1 MGEPFRS
8 GYREGSSGYGS
19 SRGRGLEVS
28 VDERG
33 VESALRAFKRLVT
46 RDGILRDLKRR
57 SRYEKP
63 GERKRR
69 KVREAARRLRRQQA
83 RALRPRKNDAAGEP
97 RGRGSG

>member
-1 MGEPFRS
+1 MAEPTRT
-8 GYREGSSGYGS
+8 GSAVRAS
-19 SRGRGLEVS
+19 SAGGKRAGGLEVG

-63 GERKRR
+63 GERRRR
-69 KVREAARRLRRQQA
+69 KRREAARRLRRQKA
-83 RALRPRKNDAAGEP
+83 RALRARRAEW
-97 RGRGSG
+97 GS

>member
-8 GYREGSSGYGS
+8 AFREGSSGHGS
-19 SRGRGLEVS
+19 ARGRGLEVS

-83 RALRPRKNDAAGEP
+83 RALRPRKGALDG
-97 RGRGSG
+97 

>member
-1 MGEPFRS
+1 MGELFRT
-8 GYREGSSGYGS
+8 GGTDGSFVAGS
-19 SRGRGLEVS
+19 PRRRGLEVS

-33 VESALRAFKRLVT
+33 VESALRLFKRLVT

-83 RALRPRKNDAAGEP
+83 RARRPRRSEGA
-97 RGRGSG
+97 S

>member
-1 MGEPFRS
+1 MAEPFRAGS
-8 GYREGSSGYGS
+8 GDRYHGSGDRYHGSGA
-19 SRGRGLEVS
+19 SRGRALEVS

-33 VESALRAFKRLVT
+33 VESALRAFKRLVM

-69 KVREAARRLRRQQA
+69 KVREAARRLRRQRA
-83 RALRPRKNDAAGEP
+83 RALRPRRSEGEF
-97 RGRGSG
+97 

>member
-1 MGEPFRS
+1 MAEPFRAGPGDRERSSSHS
-8 GYREGSSGYGS
+8 GP
-19 SRGRGLEVS
+19 RGRGLEVA

-46 RDGILRDLKRR
+46 RDGILRELKRR

-69 KVREAARRLRRQQA
+69 KVREAARRLRRARA
-83 RALRPRKNDAAGEP
+83 RALRPRRGET
-97 RGRGSG
+97 GL

>member
-8 GYREGSSGYGS
+8 GYREGSYGS
-19 SRGRGLEVS
+19 GPSRGRGLEVS

-69 KVREAARRLRRQQA
+69 KVREAARRLRRQLA
-83 RALRPRKNDAAGEP
+83 RALRPRKSDAAGEP

>member
-1 MGEPFRS
+1 MGEAFRS
-8 GYREGSSGYGS
+8 AFRKGFSSPGPA
-19 SRGRGLEVS
+19 RGRGLEVS
-28 VDERG
+28 VDEGG

-46 RDGILRDLKRR
+46 RDGILRELKRR

-83 RALRPRKNDAAGEP
+83 RALRPRKGAQD
-97 RGRGSG
+97 R